1 MFFYQFRFVSVDAL
15 ARERSRV
22 SPYNYCQNNPLNRID
37 PTGALDDEYDVNIV
51 TGKTSKVSDKGG
63 SMTQHFNIDI
73 ASKQ

>member
-1 MFFYQFRFVSVDAL
+1 M
-15 ARERSRV
+15 
-22 SPYNYCQNNPLNRID
+22 NRID

-63 SMTQHFNIDI
+63 SLTQHFNIDI